1 MNQIEFRLF
10 LSKQRSLDIQTVW
23 QLRVQQ
29 ILRSELQEG
38 DVICDVWPPGSDQWT
53 AQPGSSH
60 NLSTWTFTSS
70 LKPAADCDMDPPAEE
85 NMLSDS
91 RPLLLSLLIYSCALR
106 AAVWGGGPVDERP
119 GSWNIQPDSKHSPD
133 GPEQEEENTG
143 MKRENGSC
151 FSRKYKRKH
160 SEQIP
165 FTIKPTCKQKKTDWR
180 KSPTEQQAL
189 TTCLYVRF
197 TADRWW
203 PHRAPGST
211 RTPGRVSLLQE
222 RRRSET
228 QSEPTQEHKH
238 VRDCWTKTADGES
251 LNASE
256 GNQKSLC
263 SFLHNNKLTER
274 KMDVEEQHVKR

>member
-1 MNQIEFRLF
+1 MWFVSFGLLVLISEQ
-10 LSKQRSLDIQTVW
+10 LS
-23 QLRVQQ
+23 RVHHTTCPP
-29 ILRSELQEG
+29 ELL
-38 DVICDVWPPGSDQWT
+38 P
-53 AQPGSSH
+53 AA
-60 NLSTWTFTSS
+60 

-180 KSPTEQQAL
+180 KSPNR
-189 TTCLYVRF
+189 TTGTDNMFVCEIYSWQMMTSQSAWQHEDTWTCF
-197 TADRWW
+197 T
-203 PHRAPGST
+203 PPG
-211 RTPGRVSLLQE
+211 
-222 RRRSET
+222 
-228 QSEPTQEHKH
+228 TQEEWNT
-238 VRDCWTKTADGES
+238 VRADPGTQTCPR
-251 LNASE
+251 L
-256 GNQKSLC
+256 L
-263 SFLHNNKLTER
+263 
-274 KMDVEEQHVKR
+274 D

>member
-1 MNQIEFRLF
+1 MERSFRCSDCDSWKWSRSWEVSFRKVMWFMTFGLLVLTSEQ
-10 LSKQRSLDIQTVW
+10 LSRDHHTTCPP
-23 QLRVQQ
+23 
-29 ILRSELQEG
+29 ELL
-38 DVICDVWPPGSDQWT
+38 P
-53 AQPGSSH
+53 AA
-60 NLSTWTFTSS
+60 

-91 RPLLLSLLIYSCALR
+91 RPLLLSPLIYSCALR

-133 GPEQEEENTG
+133 GPEEEEEEEENTG

-151 FSRKYKRKH
+151 FSRKCKRKQ

-180 KSPTEQQAL
+180 RSPTEQQAL
-189 TTCLYVRF
+189 ITCLYVRF
-197 TADRWW
+197 TPDDLTE
-203 PHRAPGST
+203 HRAAWEHLDVFDSFRDAASWELLKTHIHNPHSQTST
-211 RTPGRVSLLQE
+211 R
-222 RRRSET
+222 
-228 QSEPTQEHKH
+228 EHKH
-238 VRDCWTKTADGES
+238 VHNCWTETGDGES

-263 SFLHNNKLTER
+263 SVFT
-274 KMDVEEQHVKR
+274 QQ